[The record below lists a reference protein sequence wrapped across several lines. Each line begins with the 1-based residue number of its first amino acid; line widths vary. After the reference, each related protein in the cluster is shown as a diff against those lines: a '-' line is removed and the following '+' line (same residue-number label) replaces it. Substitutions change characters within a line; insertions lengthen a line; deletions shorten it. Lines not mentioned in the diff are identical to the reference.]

1 MRATVAPRSH
11 ANTPLFLT
19 MVISGIAELGRPPN
33 IDSNYSRC
41 HRYCECGFNI

>member
-1 MRATVAPRSH
+1 
-11 ANTPLFLT
+11 LFLT